1 MKKRLLPIL
10 LLVLAMVFTGCTSTQ
25 LEFWNKMQ
33 EVQQWEAA
41 EVKGTVN
48 MTMSIQGE
56 TVNVAMDLDGMSNTK
71 DMSSFINMSMKMD
84 MPSDPTQSIEMKDI
98 KMYMVDGQMAISKN
112 YITDMLKVSGKEVPE
127 ELAREDVEYI
137 LLEVNPLQQELLAAL
152 TQDPAAIKEFYK
164 TFADVAEDM
173 GINVEV
179 TKKGNTY
186 SVDLDQ
192 TEICNLVKNII
203 VTGTNNLES
212 LNKTFKLGLTAEEI
226 KQAQVEM
233 NSVQA
238 EMDQIVQMI
247 STMLTGSFKM
257 DYTIEENVVTE
268 KVTLVVDEPTFT
280 GLKMNMDV
288 AMTSKKVAPTTIT
301 MPEKVL
307 QLTDAELAELIA
319 GKVVMIDHTSNM
331 MTTATGEFTPCKVVV
346 ENGKTFVPAKAVLGA
361 LGQEVVYDAQTKK
374 VGIKAN
380 DTFKALNVITKE
392 GTSYMSLEELQ
403 TLGYTVVPQGNY
415 ITIQ

>member
-71 DMSSFINMSMKMD
+71 DMSSSINMSMKMD

-319 GKVVMIDHTSNM
+319 GKVVMIDRTSNM

-346 ENGKTFVPAKAVLGA
+346 ENGKTFVSAKAVLGA
-361 LGQEVVYDAQTKK
+361 LGQEVVYDAQAKK